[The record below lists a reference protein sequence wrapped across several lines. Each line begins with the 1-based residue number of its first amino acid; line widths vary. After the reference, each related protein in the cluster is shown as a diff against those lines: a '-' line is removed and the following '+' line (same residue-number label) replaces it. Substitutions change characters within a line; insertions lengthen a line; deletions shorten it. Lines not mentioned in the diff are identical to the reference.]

1 MAFAE
6 YRKEFLDS
14 VTMTPSIEATSIS
27 SVTYCR
33 TRGATAYPFLIVH
46 SKHRLLYEFPVR
58 MKLQGFDGPVTVSA
72 DPTSPRCDTP
82 GERSTFSVAAVRQS
96 VSGLVGTRRYD
107 ILHTMAFPLAGPTP
121 PSIGDLLVLAELS
134 MQWDHTRNGYPPTL
148 FLALKNL
155 FNGPVTS
162 RRKASPLPT
171 QRSNCRDES
180 GQLNDTRSKVGA
192 GGVKQK
198 ARSFIHML
206 LLCRNNFLK
215 AAVTK
220 RAAYTSFFIS
230 SFGWAKNS
238 FYTQH
243 PFRAQSLQRWNEPS
257 LMRFLLADGA
267 WHKSSTTRS
276 SQLRQPTVGSWIV
289 TTTRSFRHR
298 LLLWSTYSPKFSAPV
313 ERHQWRGQGDFDAAL
328 TFDACSV
335 SLLELDIS
343 GILELPPFAG
353 ILPGLSRKN
362 EQLAAVSEA
371 ANLSTFSKIN
381 SQQPFSIKKKEVVS
395 YAAHN
400 PRVYPEVYPEVYLQ
414 VHPPVGSLTLH
425 MTSIRGKN
433 VQEEPSLSV
442 VSSFIR
448 VASVLDEGAGSE
460 VELEGEG
467 GGAGS
472 RNGVGRCARACS
484 GVRAGRNGERR
495 GQEVAGRRRTA
506 GRAWVLEQGRGLR
519 RAALC
524 AAAHA
529 GASRT
534 WPSRTSRSRTSDAR
548 GARRPW
554 GACFLGGAP
563 PDTMSV
569 EAGGGGHHGHVWR
582 WAPERAPR
590 SRVFWVGGRCPK
602 KRGVRGGT
610 KVRGTAKPLADLRET
625 GDGHGERE
633 AGATGPQVHNFIKIF
648 LKIMDEIWKSSISS
662 ASSRQKLTGTYQ
674 KVQPGGEAEY
684 SRISSACSRRELA
697 GTYQKVE
704 VLLIH
709 HPREFGAA
717 GIEAGARSSNIQ
729 SQSRWSLC
737 DHSKSRRAIYT
748 RGVLGRVK
756 GQMPRVTSLSGA
768 DERGTS
774 QVGGSNGVGFG
785 PREAIETYA
794 KRFTLGEGQRSNDEG
809 HKFERK
815 IGGAD
820 EHTTSQMFERAK
832 G

>member
-1 MAFAE
+1 MSPRSPE
-6 YRKEFLDS
+6 TVENWWRK
-14 VTMTPSIEATSIS
+14 T
-27 SVTYCR
+27 C
-33 TRGATAYPFLIVH
+33 G
-46 SKHRLLYEFPVR
+46 KHRP
-58 MKLQGFDGPVTVSA
+58 K
-72 DPTSPRCDTP
+72 
-82 GERSTFSVAAVRQS
+82 
-96 VSGLVGTRRYD
+96 
-107 ILHTMAFPLAGPTP
+107 
-121 PSIGDLLVLAELS
+121 
-134 MQWDHTRNGYPPTL
+134 
-148 FLALKNL
+148 
-155 FNGPVTS
+155 
-162 RRKASPLPT
+162 
-171 QRSNCRDES
+171 
-180 GQLNDTRSKVGA
+180 GQ
-192 GGVKQK
+192 
-198 ARSFIHML
+198 
-206 LLCRNNFLK
+206 
-215 AAVTK
+215 
-220 RAAYTSFFIS
+220 
-230 SFGWAKNS
+230 
-238 FYTQH
+238 
-243 PFRAQSLQRWNEPS
+243 
-257 LMRFLLADGA
+257 
-267 WHKSSTTRS
+267 
-276 SQLRQPTVGSWIV
+276 
-289 TTTRSFRHR
+289 
-298 LLLWSTYSPKFSAPV
+298 
-313 ERHQWRGQGDFDAAL
+313 
-328 TFDACSV
+328 
-335 SLLELDIS
+335 
-343 GILELPPFAG
+343 
-353 ILPGLSRKN
+353 
-362 EQLAAVSEA
+362 
-371 ANLSTFSKIN
+371 
-381 SQQPFSIKKKEVVS
+381 IKKWWPTHWGWPTNPSPIMSRDWNRATERQGRDKLWLNWTYVELTQ
-395 YAAHN
+395 HN

-414 VHPPVGSLTLH
+414 V
-425 MTSIRGKN
+425 
-433 VQEEPSLSV
+433 QEEPSLSV
-442 VSSFIR
+442 VSSIIR
-448 VASVLDEGAGSE
+448 VGSFLDEGAGSE

-472 RNGVGRCARACS
+472 RNGVGRRARACS

-495 GQEVAGRRRTA
+495 GREVAGRRRAATPMPGRA
-506 GRAWVLEQGRGLR
+506 SGRAWE
-519 RAALC
+519 
-524 AAAHA
+524 
-529 GASRT
+529 
-534 WPSRTSRSRTSDAR
+534 PERSRVPRPRLFS
-548 GARRPW
+548 GARRPKRRAARAGRGGEAARGEPDASEGIGEGLGVGTEACAPPAPRPRLFW
-554 GACFLGGAP
+554 GARRP
-563 PDTMSV
+563 KW
-569 EAGGGGHHGHVWR
+569 AGGGGHHGHVWR

-590 SRVFWVGGRCPK
+590 LRVFWVGERRPK
-602 KRGVRGGT
+602 KHGARGGA
-610 KVRGTAKPLADLRET
+610 KVRSTAKPLAGLWET